1 MIGLADAVGKNGY
14 LYIIDLKDSYF
25 IVALMQIFYKLF
37 GSEWYGKYIFY
48 CCLPFGLATAPKI
61 FQLFADSLKYI
72 VEECNPNLYF
82 LNKKIELFLH
92 YLDDFFG
99 GHPTYK
105 LALKQFKKFY
115 KLLIKLGIPTSP
127 DKCTKPT
134 TTLVI
139 LGFLLDTVTQTVSIP
154 LEKIK
159 KYLID
164 INWLLK
170 HKNKCTIKKL
180 DIIGGK
186 LRHCARAM
194 YGGAAFIRGI
204 ESLKWKQQYIKK
216 KGDHQPFHLDHR
228 ARYDLKFWKEIL
240 PLMVNKTPFH
250 YILKDKY
257 NPDIILYTDACENK
271 NTKAYGGVDISGMYF
286 CQDFRFTKM
295 KYIISSGNKLI
306 NLFELFAVIV
316 AIDINKEKYKNKS
329 LLIRCDNQ
337 VAIDWIVTQRA
348 AFTAITERIV
358 NIALKY
364 LFKML
369 IEYKIYISL
378 KYIDSNDNVYADKLS
393 RLHPYWF
400 KFIQADLLD
409 FKPNPQP
416 TQCKN
421 IVDKILNQYEKEYKT
436 KLSNNFQF

>member
-1 MIGLADAVGKNGY
+1 MFTIRFSYCTKN
-14 LYIIDLKDSYF
+14 I
-25 IVALMQIFYKLF
+25 
-37 GSEWYGKYIFY
+37 
-48 CCLPFGLATAPKI
+48 
-61 FQLFADSLKYI
+61 QLFADSLKYI

-115 KLLIKLGIPTSP
+115 KLLVKLGIPTSP

-216 KGDHQPFHLDHR
+216 KG
-228 ARYDLKFWKEIL
+228 IL
-240 PLMVNKTPFH
+240 
-250 YILKDKY
+250 
-257 NPDIILYTDACENK
+257 
-271 NTKAYGGVDISGMYF
+271 
-286 CQDFRFTKM
+286 RF
-295 KYIISSGNKLI
+295 I
-306 NLFELFAVIV
+306 
-316 AIDINKEKYKNKS
+316 
-329 LLIRCDNQ
+329 
-337 VAIDWIVTQRA
+337 
-348 AFTAITERIV
+348 FT
-358 NIALKY
+358 
-364 LFKML
+364 
-369 IEYKIYISL
+369 
-378 KYIDSNDNVYADKLS
+378 
-393 RLHPYWF
+393 
-400 KFIQADLLD
+400 
-409 FKPNPQP
+409 
-416 TQCKN
+416 
-421 IVDKILNQYEKEYKT
+421 
-436 KLSNNFQF
+436 